1 MGKDDD
7 MEAAGDGDS
16 VDAMLAEWRS
26 EWPDL
31 DVSSSEVTAR
41 LLRAARLM
49 EEQLATRLRRLGAD
63 MPIANVG
70 DFDLLQALRRS
81 GPPYALTPGQLR
93 RALIVS
99 SAGLTGRLNR
109 LEREGWIERGP
120 SSVDG
125 RSTVV
130 SLTEEGRSHCDR
142 ALQRHFGTER
152 DLLSVLEPEERA
164 GIAAALRKLLV
175 SLEQKSS

>member
-1 MGKDDD
+1 MSEDDVNK
-7 MEAAGDGDS
+7 AVSDGDS

-26 EWPDL
+26 EWPEL
-31 DVSSSEVTAR
+31 DVSSSEVVGR
-41 LLRAARLM
+41 LLRAARLL
-49 EEQLATRLRRLGAD
+49 EELFATRLRRSAG

-93 RALIVS
+93 RALVVS

-120 SSVDG
+120 SPVDG
-125 RSTVV
+125 RSILVG
-130 SLTEEGRSHCDR
+130 LTEEGRASFDR
-142 ALQRHFGTER
+142 TVRRHFGLEQ
-152 DLLSVLEPEERA
+152 DVLSVLGPRERA
-164 GIAAALRKLLV
+164 AIADALRKLLV
-175 SLEQKSS
+175 SLEQDTL